1 MKYRTAVI
9 DRDLCKPEKC
19 NFLCINK
26 CPINLSGQKCIFFD
40 QEDKKIKIDENLCV
54 ACGICVKVCPFNAI
68 TIINFPKPLE
78 KPIHRFDF
86 NGFELY
92 GLPFPIEGKIL
103 GILGPNGIGK
113 TSAIRILI
121 KEIKPNF
128 GEIGKEYGIEEIKKI
143 YRGKVIQN
151 YLEKIEKNE
160 IKISYKPQ
168 RIDLIPK
175 IVKGKVKN
183 FLEKF
188 DERKIYKEILKDFDV
203 EIEDKSV
210 EELSGGELQ
219 IFAITIAISKN
230 ADVYFFD
237 EPSNFLDIY
246 QRMNL
251 VKIFKKFLENKT
263 VIIVDHDITFLDAI
277 CDYIQI
283 FYGMPGVY
291 GNVSSLYSSRVGI
304 NSFFEGFL
312 KNENIKFRE
321 KIVLDFGNRIEPKN
335 EIILEFENI
344 RKRYDKFELYVEKGN
359 IRKKEVI
366 GVIGRNALGKST
378 FANIISGKI
387 DFEGYISK
395 KVEIS
400 FKPQFIA
407 KDFDGTV
414 QEYLEK
420 EKKINEKIINEI
432 INPLGIQK
440 LLLKNYKNLSGGET
454 QIVEIAKC
462 LMKDADLYILDEPSA
477 FLDIEQRLNLFKNL
491 RRFIENNE
499 KSFLI
504 IDHDILF
511 ISHISNRILFF
522 DGIPGKK
529 GFARMY
535 ELKDGLNEFLKK
547 TEITFRVDKETKRP
561 RINKIGSKADREQ
574 KEKGIYFRVL

>member
-1 MKYRTAVI
+1 MKYRTVVI

-19 NFLCINK
+19 NFVCISK
-26 CPINLSGQKCIFFD
+26 CPINLSGQKCIFYD
-40 QEDKKIKIDENLCV
+40 QDNKKIIIDENLCI
-54 ACGICVKVCPFNAI
+54 ACGICLKVCSFSAI
-68 TIINFPKPLE
+68 SIVNFPKPLE

-86 NGFELY
+86 NGFDLY

-113 TSAIRILI
+113 TSAIRILV

-143 YRGKVIQN
+143 YRGKEIQN

-175 IVKGKVKN
+175 IAKGKVKN

-203 EIEDKSV
+203 EIEDKSI

-263 VIIVDHDITFLDAI
+263 VIIIDHDITFLDAI
-277 CDYIQI
+277 CDYVQI
-283 FYGMPGVY
+283 FYGMPSVY

-344 RKRYDKFELYVEKGN
+344 RKRYDKFELYVENGN

-395 KVEIS
+395 KIEIS

-511 ISHISNRILFF
+511 ISHISNRILLF

>member
-19 NFLCINK
+19 NFACINK
-26 CPINLSGQKCIFFD
+26 CPINLAGQKCIFYD
-40 QEDKKIKIDENLCV
+40 QENKKIIIDENLCV
-54 ACGICVKVCPFNAI
+54 ACGICTKICPFGAI
-68 TIINFPKPLE
+68 SIINFPKPLE

-113 TSAIRILI
+113 TSAIKILI

-143 YRGKVIQN
+143 YRGKEIQN

-175 IVKGKVKN
+175 IVKGKVKD
-183 FLEKF
+183 FLEKL
-188 DERKIYKEILKDFDV
+188 DERKIYKEILREFDI
-203 EIEDKSV
+203 EIEEKNV

-219 IFAITIAISKN
+219 IFAITIAICKDAN
-230 ADVYFFD
+230 VYFFD
-237 EPSNFLDIY
+237 EPTNFLDIY
-246 QRMNL
+246 QRLNL
-251 VKIFKKFLENKT
+251 IKIFKKFLENKT
-263 VIIVDHDITFLDAI
+263 IIIVDHDITFLDAI
-277 CDYIQI
+277 CDYVQI
-283 FYGMPGVY
+283 FYGIPSIY

-312 KNENIKFRE
+312 KSENIRFRE
-321 KIVLDFGNRIEPKN
+321 KITLDFGSRIEPKK
-335 EIILEFENI
+335 EIIIEFSNLRKKYEN
-344 RKRYDKFELYVEKGN
+344 FELFVEYGN

-366 GVIGRNALGKST
+366 GVIGRNALGKTT
-378 FANIISGKI
+378 FANIIAGKT
-387 DFEGYISK
+387 DFEGFISK

-407 KDFDGTV
+407 KDFGGTV
-414 QEYLEK
+414 QEYLE
-420 EKKINEKIINEI
+420 ENEKINEKILNEI
-432 INPLGIQK
+432 INPLGVQK
-440 LLLKNYKNLSGGET
+440 LLLKNYKNLSGGEA

-477 FLDIEQRLNLFKNL
+477 FLDVEQRLNLFKNL
-491 RRFIENNE
+491 KKFVENNE

-511 ISHISNRILFF
+511 LSHISNRILLF

-529 GFARMY
+529 GYAKMY
-535 ELKDGLNEFLKK
+535 ELKEGLNEFLKK
-547 TEITFRVDKETKRP
+547 VNITFRVDKETKRP
-561 RINKIGSKADREQ
+561 RVNKLNSKADREQ
-574 KEKGIYFRVL
+574 KEKGIYFKVL